1 MKKEEKYIYIY
12 KYVKVGGY
20 TTIKKKKEETRGL
33 FRQRNSGNRNGG
45 TIKKYDRALI
55 DVKTAT
61 LTFNRSFG
69 GNNLAEIEEAL
80 LLFFLSFQGWKRFVR
95 LDNYL

>member
-1 MKKEEKYIYIY
+1 M
-12 KYVKVGGY
+12 
-20 TTIKKKKEETRGL
+20 

-69 GNNLAEIEEAL
+69 GNNLAEEEL
-80 LLFFLSFQGWKRFVR
+80 LLFFFILSRVEEIC
-95 LDNYL
+95 